1 MEAGAN
7 CDALYSL
14 PDRTVDRYRPTN
26 FGFGVISRSV
36 DQAKLCQYRDNVVF
50 SDLFDPLA

>member
-7 CDALYSL
+7 CDAFDAL

-36 DQAKLCQYRDNVVF
+36 YQAKLCQYRDNVVF

>member
-7 CDALYSL
+7 CDAFDAL

-36 DQAKLCQYRDNVVF
+36 YQPKLCQYRDNIVF